1 METLF
6 DRMAQREA
14 ADALLDRGLSVP
26 LFTLRL
32 PWRRKPLQ
40 LRAVM
45 RRPRLGGMLLLAREY
60 LALGITAD
68 RFASMSREEQMAFL
82 VKHGKRLSRMAALTL
97 CRGRLSCLLLARPLA
112 HWVRWSL
119 KPELLRAAVADFLF
133 QFDTRPFTNTISLA
147 ERTNPMKPRL
157 SRDRE
162 GSQGG
167 ATSPPIAPS
176 DSSGR

>member
-6 DRMAQREA
+6 DRMVRREA
-14 ADALLDRGLSVP
+14 ADALLDRGLSIP
-26 LFTLRL
+26 LLTLRL
-32 PWRRKPLQ
+32 PFRRKPWQ

-60 LALGITAD
+60 LALGVTAGQFE
-68 RFASMSREEQMAFL
+68 RMSREEQMAFL
-82 VKHGKRLSRMAALTL
+82 VKHGRRLSRMAALTL
-97 CRGRLSCLLLARPLA
+97 CRGRLSCLLLARPLSW
-112 HWVRWSL
+112 WVRWKL

-157 SRDRE
+157 SHEAER
-162 GSQGG
+162 SQGD
-167 ATSPPIAPS
+167 ATSLPIASS